1 MPGAMTSSSGFER
14 IEVITSVQRRRRWS
28 LDEKIRAVDE
38 SSIPGMTVSFVAR
51 KYGIS
56 PSLLFRWRKL
66 MAEGGKVAVGADDA
80 VVSAQEQRELKR
92 RIRDLERALGR
103 KTLEVEILKEAIEV
117 AREKK
122 LISRVPLL
130 PEDDSR

>member
-1 MPGAMTSSSGFER
+1 MPGAMTSASRLER
-14 IEVITSVQRRRRWS
+14 IEVITGVQRRRRWR
-28 LDEKIRAVDE
+28 LDEKIRAVEE

-117 AREKK
+117 GREKK

>member
-1 MPGAMTSSSGFER
+1 MPGVMTSSSGFER
-14 IEVITSVQRRRRWS
+14 IEVVTSVQRRRRWS

-38 SSIPGMTVSFVAR
+38 SSVPGMTVSFVAR

-56 PSLLFRWRKL
+56 PSQLFRWRKL

>member
-1 MPGAMTSSSGFER
+1 MPGVTTSASGFER
-14 IEVITSVQRRRRWS
+14 IEVVTSVQRRRRWS
-28 LDEKIRAVDE
+28 LDEKIRAVEE

-92 RIRDLERALGR
+92 RIRELERALGR
-103 KTLEVEILKEAIEV
+103 KTLEVEILKEAIDV

-130 PEDDSR
+130 PGDDSR

>member
-1 MPGAMTSSSGFER
+1 MPGAMTSTSGFER
-14 IEVITSVQRRRRWS
+14 IEVVTSVQRRRRWS

-56 PSLLFRWRKL
+56 PSQLFRWRKL

-92 RIRDLERALGR
+92 RIRELERALGR

-130 PEDDSR
+130 REDDSP